1 MGKILRAMKLLIVE
15 DETELRRMMAET
27 LREAGYVVETA
38 RTYAE
43 AEEKLHLYEYD
54 CILLDLMLPD
64 GDGLELLRMLSGQ
77 GSAARVII
85 TSAKDSV
92 EDKVAGLDL
101 GADDY
106 LPKPFHLAE
115 LAARVRSLIRRSGAG
130 THRIEVGNVS
140 LNPDDRSAAVEGK
153 PLNLLHKEYHIL
165 YYFMTRPGRVVDKQ
179 VLAEAVWGDHADQ
192 SDNFSFLYQQV
203 ANLKRKLKE
212 AGASVAIQAVY
223 GFGYKLVEEGERS

>member
-1 MGKILRAMKLLIVE
+1 
-15 DETELRRMMAET
+15 
-27 LREAGYVVETA
+27 
-38 RTYAE
+38 
-43 AEEKLHLYEYD
+43 
-54 CILLDLMLPD
+54 MLPD
-64 GDGLELLRMLSGQ
+64 GNGLDLLKMLSAR
-77 GSAARVII
+77 GSASRVII

-92 EDKVAGLDL
+92 EDKVEGLDL

-115 LAARVRSLIRRSGAG
+115 LVARVRSLIRRSGVG
-130 THRIEVGNVS
+130 THSIQVGNVS

-153 PLNLLHKEYHIL
+153 TLNLLHKEYHIL

-179 VLAEAVWGDHADQ
+179 VLAEAVWGDNADQ

-212 AGASVAIQAVY
+212 AKASIAIQAVY
-223 GFGYKLVEEGERS
+223 GFGYKLVEE

>member
-1 MGKILRAMKLLIVE
+1 MKLLIVE
-15 DETELRRMMAET
+15 DESALRQLMAET
-27 LREAGYVVETA
+27 LKEAGYVVETA
-38 RTYAE
+38 NTYAE
-43 AEEKLHLYEYD
+43 AKEKTGLYEYD

-64 GDGLELLRMLSGQ
+64 GDGLDLLRELNNHGCAS
-77 GSAARVII
+77 RVII

-92 EDKVAGLDL
+92 EDKVTGLEL

-115 LAARVRSLIRRSGAG
+115 LTARVKSLIRRSGVG
-130 THRIEVGNVS
+130 THQIHLGNVK
-140 LNPDDRSAAVEGK
+140 LNPDDRSATVNDI

-192 SDNFSFLYQQV
+192 SDNFSYLYQQV

-212 AGASVAIQAVY
+212 AEATITIQAIY
-223 GFGYKLVEEGERS
+223 GFGYKLIIEK